1 MAREVGEDNICVNA
15 IAPGLVVSDALV
27 EGGNWSEEWF
37 DNNTNSHAFKRRTI
51 PDDMVGTIEFLS
63 SREANFL
70 PVKRLSSTAG
80 RFPIKHHFPRQR

>member
-51 PDDMVGTIEFLS
+51 PDNMVGTIEFLS
-63 SREANFL
+63 SREANFFTGQTVVVDGGSV
-70 PVKRLSSTAG
+70 PY
-80 RFPIKHHFPRQR
+80 